1 MTPITAAT
9 SVKLGAAAAIL
20 GAIAAGAISF
30 TLPRRYVST
39 AVMRFTPGT
48 VAGKPAWQVEAEAT
62 RRLVE
67 MQGEILGRASLT
79 EIIQR
84 PTMDLYR
91 QERATYPME
100 DVIQDMRNRDLH
112 MERVTPTAF
121 RVSFEYPDRVKAQA
135 VVRELTTRFGA
146 GGIAEVLTPASLPE
160 KPNQPDRLAI
170 VAIGLGVGLALGI
183 LGAFLRRC
191 GLKWTLGMAGCTAT
205 GCVFAAVICLLMPD
219 TFADDQKSI
228 QFLALGAFTGLVA
241 GAFLLRNRTTAGNHY
256 ARLIAFS
263 AAFGAIAGGFVSFSL
278 PEHYV
283 STATMRAIP
292 FPGDGPGAAPGETE
306 YAERL
311 QWLTENILSRSSMAE
326 LIERPS
332 LDLYRTERQRHP
344 LEDIINDMR
353 RRDIRIAPTP
363 PSGLSGLRDL
373 GPVTNFQISFEYPD
387 SDKAQAVVR
396 ELVTRYTEGNVI
408 ANRDLAGVRPDRDL
422 PRDERAGSPPFGI
435 AAGAKPDS
443 DLIPGVSWLEVL
455 DLASVPASPVS
466 PNRPAAAAIGL
477 LAGLLVGS
485 LLALRRW
492 LAARQAATP
501 GPHPSYWKYT
511 FAAAAIGAI
520 AFGLGSIVILDR
532 YVSTA
537 VLRVVPFPAGGA
549 RTAQGEIEYAAR
561 LRQLTQDIL
570 SRGSLA
576 ELIQRPSLDLYR
588 RERRADPLEDI
599 IDDMR
604 NRDIRIAPTR
614 PFGLVAGP
622 GHLTS
627 FEISFE
633 YPDRYKAQAVVRE
646 LVTKFTEG
654 NAAAERALHRDGMPG
669 SLALEVLDP
678 ASDRGYPVSPDRP
691 AAAAI
696 GLLAGML
703 LGPFLAWRRQQR
715 ANRHAAVLGP
725 RPSYWKYA
733 LPAAILG
740 WTFASYAALQIPN
753 RYVSTAVLRLV
764 SADPRS
770 PVSVQAAAEHMP
782 EMFRPVLSRDSLAEI
797 ILRPKLQLYA
807 TELYAPQ
814 RKRRSLDEVVKQ
826 MRERDLHVE
835 PLRDS
840 PFGGHPTAFRI
851 SFEYSNPVKARAC
864 VQAVVSKFVEAALP
878 PQKNGALR
886 HAPSDG
892 HGRLLFSDT
901 ADPFVNP
908 YVPQRDAADLLDNK
922 LVEGG
927 GDGPRMR
934 GAPYL
939 EVLDPADVYAPDRI
953 ARWGTLGG
961 LAGLLLGIA
970 IARARWI
977 TVRQAATPGPHT
989 PYWKYALTGAAWGL
1003 VLAGVGSIAIPEE
1016 RYVSTAVVRL
1026 AGTKGQASAARIQ
1039 EIVQQVRSRES
1050 LVEIIERPSLQLYS
1064 QAWARHALD
1073 DVVKQMRDR
1082 DLHVDPL
1089 PATPPGGTPTAI
1101 RISFE
1106 SFDPRKAQAC
1116 VQALVDKLASH
1127 NDHTPSDLLAGT
1139 AASPFAGK
1147 PVEPSGYVP
1156 WEPGRPYLEV
1166 LAPASVPETPASP
1179 NRFAIMGTGC
1189 LAGLLLGP
1197 VYARLR
1203 RRAPHSAPA

>member
-48 VAGKPAWQVEAEAT
+48 IAGKPAWQVEAEAA
-62 RRLVE
+62 RRLLE

-91 QERATYPME
+91 QERAIYPME
-100 DVIQDMRNRDLH
+100 DVIEDMRNRDVRI
-112 MERVTPTAF
+112 ERLSPRDF
-121 RVSFEYPDRVKAQA
+121 RVSFEYPDRVKAHA

-160 KPNQPDRLAI
+160 KPSQPDRLAI
-170 VAIGLGVGLALGI
+170 MVIGLGVGLALG
-183 LGAFLRRC
+183 LLFAFLRRRA
-191 GLKWTLGMAGCTAT
+191 LKWTLGMAGCTVA
-205 GCVFAAVICLLMPD
+205 GCALAVAVWLLMPD
-219 TFADDQKSI
+219 TFADDQKSY

-241 GAFLLRNRTTAGNHY
+241 GAFLLRARGTGGNHY

-263 AAFGAIAGGFVSFSL
+263 AACGAIAGGFVSFAL

-292 FPGDGPGAAPGETE
+292 FPGEGPGAAPGETE

-311 QWLTENILSRSSMAE
+311 QWLTENILSRSSMTE

-332 LDLYRTERQRHP
+332 LDLYRNERQHHP
-344 LEDIINDMR
+344 LVDIINDMR

-396 ELVTRYTEGNVI
+396 ELVTKYTEGNVL
-408 ANRDLAGVRPDRDL
+408 ANRDLARVRPDRDL
-422 PRDERAGSPPFGI
+422 PRDEMAGSLPFGI

-443 DLIPGVSWLEVL
+443 DLIPGVPWLEVL

-492 LAARQAATP
+492 LAARQAAMA

-511 FAAAAIGAI
+511 FAAAATGAI

-537 VLRVVPFPAGGA
+537 VLRVVPFPGGGA
-549 RTAQGEIEYAAR
+549 STAQGEIEYTAR

-604 NRDIRIAPTR
+604 NRDIRIAPPP

-678 ASDRGYPVSPDRP
+678 ASDRGYPVSPNRH

-715 ANRHAAVLGP
+715 ADRQAAGLGP

-740 WTFASYAALQIPN
+740 WTLASYAALQIPN

-797 ILRPKLQLYA
+797 ILRPKLQLY
-807 TELYAPQ
+807 TQE
-814 RKRRSLDEVVKQ
+814 RSRRSLDEVVKQ

-835 PLRDS
+835 PLRD

-851 SFEYSNPVKARAC
+851 SFEYSNPAKARAC
-864 VQAVVSKFVEAALP
+864 VQAVVSKFVEAAPP

-892 HGRLLFSDT
+892 PGRLFFSDT

-908 YVPQRDAADLLDNK
+908 YVPQRGAADLLDNK

-953 ARWGTLGG
+953 VRWFALGG

-970 IARARWI
+970 IARARRWLI
-977 TVRQAATPGPHT
+977 ARQTAIPWPHT
-989 PYWKYALTGAAWGL
+989 PYWKYALTGAGWGI
-1003 VLAGVGSIAIPEE
+1003 VLAGVGSIAIPEG
-1016 RYVSTAVVRL
+1016 RYVSTAVLGL

-1050 LVEIIERPSLQLYS
+1050 LAEIIERPSLQLYS
-1064 QAWARHALD
+1064 QARTRHALD
-1073 DVVKQMRDR
+1073 DVVKQMRDH

-1089 PATPPGGTPTAI
+1089 PAPLPGGTPKAI

-1116 VQALVDKLASH
+1116 VQALIDKLAGH
-1127 NDHTPSDLLAGT
+1127 RDHAPSDLLAGT
-1139 AASPFAGK
+1139 AASFAGK
-1147 PVEPSGYVP
+1147 PVEPSGYYP

-1166 LAPASVPETPASP
+1166 LDPASVPETPASP
-1179 NRFAIMGTGC
+1179 NRFAIMGAGC

-1203 RRAPHSAPA
+1203 RRSPHSTPV